1 MLNLYLYMS
10 VYVSFVV
17 MLVFF
22 YTLTAALLS
31 VFAMHLIW
39 LMKGT
44 FCLKLRINGKVKFWE
59 DLAF

>member
-22 YTLTAALLS
+22 YTLTLIVCFCDASNLIDEGYILLK
-31 VFAMHLIW
+31 ITDQW
-39 LMKGT
+39 
-44 FCLKLRINGKVKFWE
+44 
-59 DLAF
+59 